1 MTANEII
8 SEIIVV
14 AGIIQKENQYLIAQR
29 KKNLNGGG
37 FWEFPGGK
45 VEPGENHSQA
55 LIRELKEELDINVE
69 LGDFFGENI
78 VQFGEKKYHL
88 YAYQIKNYVGEPKLI
103 DHDDMRWVTTQEF
116 ADYQF
121 IEGDKLFIKRL
132 MAL

>member
-1 MTANEII
+1 LTPY
-8 SEIIVV
+8 EIIVV
-14 AGIIQKENQYLIAQR
+14 AGIIQKNEKYLIAQR
-29 KKNLNGGG
+29 KKDLNGGG

-55 LIRELKEELDINVE
+55 LVRELKEELDIEAE

-88 YAYQIKNYVGEPKLI
+88 YAYHIKKYIGEPKLI
-103 DHDDMRWVTTQEF
+103 DHDDMRWVRVEEF
-116 ADYQF
+116 ASYQF
-121 IEGDKLFIKRL
+121 IEGDKVFIKKL